1 MPLTTFQRDVA
12 TLLAANRTEDSYLA
26 GGAALHIEPNSQRF
40 SNALDYFHDSTERV
54 ATAFEKDRSTLLGA
68 GFAVEIEMNQRGFIR
83 AVVSKNED
91 STKVEWAHDSA
102 WRFMPPIKNAQVGV
116 QLHPIDLA
124 VNKIL
129 ALAGRDE
136 PRDFLDIMYIHQEI
150 LPLGA
155 LVWAAVGKD
164 PGFTPLS
171 LLDIIRRRGKYRPE
185 DFNRLHLAQPVDL
198 ISLKTRW
205 LSALEQCEAFI
216 AARPATELGCLY
228 YSHAKGSFVMPAKDE
243 AVVAHYGR
251 PGGVVPSII
260 AES

>member
-1 MPLTTFQRDVA
+1 MPLTSFQREVA

-40 SNALDYFHDSTERV
+40 SNDLDYFHDSTERV
-54 ATAFEKDRSTLLGA
+54 ATAFETDNATLLGA
-68 GFAVEIEMNQRGFIR
+68 GFSVDIEMNQRGFIR
-83 AVVSKNED
+83 AVVSKNAE

-102 WRFMPPIKNAQVGV
+102 WRYMPPIKSAQVGV

-136 PRDFLDIMYIHQEI
+136 PRDFLDIMYIHDEI

-155 LVWAAVGKD
+155 LVWAAAGKD
-164 PGFTPLS
+164 PGFTPSS
-171 LLDIIRRRGKYRPE
+171 LLEIIRRRGKYRPE
-185 DFNRLHLAQPVDL
+185 DFTRLHLARPVDL
-198 ISLKTRW
+198 VSLKTRW
-205 LSALEQCEAFI
+205 LAALEQCASFI
-216 AARPATELGCLY
+216 TTRPAAEIGCLY
-228 YSHAKGSFVMPAKDE
+228 YSPKKNSFVMPAKGEE
-243 AVVAHYGR
+243 AVPHYGK
-251 PGGVVPSII
+251 PGGVIPSII

>member
-40 SNALDYFHDSTERV
+40 SNDLDYFHDSTERV
-54 ATAFEKDRSTLLGA
+54 ATAFEKDRSTLLEA
-68 GFAVEIEMNQRGFIR
+68 GFTVELEMNQRGFIR
-83 AVVSKNED
+83 AVVSKNGD

-102 WRFMPPIKNAQVGV
+102 WRYMPPIKNAQVGV

-124 VNKIL
+124 INKIL

-136 PRDFLDIMYIHQEI
+136 ARDFLDIMYIHEAI

-164 PGFTPLS
+164 PGFTPFS

-185 DFNRLHLAQPVDL
+185 DFSRLHLAQPVDL
-198 ISLKTRW
+198 TSLKTRW
-205 LSALEQCEAFI
+205 LAALSECEAFI
-216 AARPATELGCLY
+216 SDRPAIELGCLY
-228 YSHAKGSFVMPAKDE
+228 YSCEKGSFVMPADGE
-243 AVVAHYGR
+243 AAVAHYGR
-251 PGGVVPSII
+251 PGGIIPSII
-260 AES
+260 AQS